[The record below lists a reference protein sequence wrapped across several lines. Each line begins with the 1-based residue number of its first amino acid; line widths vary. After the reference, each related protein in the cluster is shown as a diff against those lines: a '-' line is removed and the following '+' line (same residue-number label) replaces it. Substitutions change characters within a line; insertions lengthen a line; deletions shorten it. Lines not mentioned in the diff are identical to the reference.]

1 MASKKDILTIPNML
15 SFLRLALIPVFIVL
29 YLTDHFMGALI
40 CLMISVA
47 SDFLDGKLARAL
59 NQITEL
65 GVLMDPVADK
75 FTQGAIVICLGIK
88 YPILWFI
95 FGIQVIKEGFMVA
108 AGLITLK
115 KRGIKLHKAAWYGKV
130 STGVTDG
137 TLLLMLLFPGMPEQL
152 RLGLVILCAVFMV
165 LALVLYIRQ
174 YIQMWKEPIPPE
186 SERATL
192 I

>member
-1 MASKKDILTIPNML
+1 MASKKEILTIPNLL

-29 YLTDHFMGALI
+29 YLTGHFMGSLI
-40 CLMISVA
+40 CLMISFA
-47 SDFLDGKLARAL
+47 SDFLDGKLARTL

-65 GVLMDPVADK
+65 GVLLDPVADK

-88 YPILWFI
+88 YPILWYI
-95 FGIQVIKEGFMVA
+95 LGIQVIKEGFMVA

-115 KRGIKLHKAAWYGKV
+115 KRGVKLHKAAWYGKV

-137 TLLLMLLFPGMPEQL
+137 TLLLMLLFPGMPDKL
-152 RLGLVILCAVFMV
+152 RIGLVVLCGVFMV
-165 LALVLYIRQ
+165 LALILYIRQ
-174 YIQMWKEPIPPE
+174 YILMWKEPIPPE
-186 SERATL
+186 NERATL

>member
-1 MASKKDILTIPNML
+1 MASKKDIRTIPNML

-88 YPILWFI
+88 YPILGFI

-152 RLGLVILCAVFMV
+152 RLGLVERDVHGLH
-165 LALVLYIRQ
+165 LY
-174 YIQMWKEPIPPE
+174 EPDARVGLLPD
-186 SERATL
+186 
-192 I
+192 